1 MEVRV
6 LSTAPFFNGNPQ
18 SLRPQFRP
26 SIGQGQKDSAHTG
39 SAFVLIARLGY
50 PLLKHGLFILLDFCE
65 HQAHAGSANVR
76 DLALRRKDSA
86 SVENAE
92 PNLGAHGPRFLRGDL
107 AAEDAN
113 VGGLF
118 ADLGLGFDVDQI
130 DAGGEGVTAGSR
142 SLDQWFS
149 P

>member
-6 LSTAPFFNGNPQ
+6 LSTAPFPRNKGFIRN
-18 SLRPQFRP
+18 RE
-26 SIGQGQKDSAHTG
+26 DSAHAG

-50 PLLKHGLFILLDFCE
+50 PLLKHGLFILFDFCE
-65 HQAHAGSANVR
+65 HHAHAGGSNVR
-76 DLALRRKDSA
+76 DLTLRCKDSA

-92 PNLGAHGPRFLRGDL
+92 PNLGAHGPKFLRGDL

-130 DAGGEGVTAGSR
+130 DAGGEGITAGSR
-142 SLDQWFS
+142 SLDQWFL